1 MIIDTLGCDWGES
14 MALIFSSNVFSPLIY
29 YSHIFSSVVTLIIGI
44 YILIKQPKNTL
55 AFVFF
60 LITLTFSIWVFSDLV
75 LWADSDPSRIMF
87 FWSLTVLFEPII
99 YALCLYFSI
108 LYLSKNIISIKNR
121 ITILTLLLPTL
132 LLVPTK
138 YAIIGFNYTNCDREV
153 FEGPL
158 VYYGYFIEIVF
169 LLWIAIIITRTFA
182 RTPVGR
188 RREIVVFG
196 TGLILFLLTFTWG
209 NIIGTLSDNWT
220 LAQYG
225 LFGMPVFIGFLAY
238 NIVKFKLFNI
248 KLIGAN
254 VLVLTLWILMGSLL
268 AIQDINV
275 SHAVTAITLIITI
288 ILGFILIN
296 SVRKEVNQRL
306 RIEALAA
313 DLTVANNRLVELDKQ
328 KSEFVSFATHQ
339 LRAPLTAM
347 KGYTSLILEGELGSM
362 NDEIKKAVKRIFD
375 SSNTLAN
382 IINDYLNISRIE
394 LGTLKYNFEIV
405 DFRAVV
411 SQVID
416 ELKPSI
422 DKKGLKFSF
431 MGQVLDDN
439 GYIENIGDSSNARF
453 IVHADKEKIKQVITN
468 LIDNAL
474 KYTPS
479 GSIDV
484 RIVRNIRD
492 RKILFTIKDTGMGIA
507 PEVMPKLFEKFIR
520 SDRANKQNIYG
531 TGLGLYLARQIM
543 MSHKGR
549 IWAESLGE
557 GKGSTFFLELDMEV

>member
-1 MIIDTLGCDWGES
+1 MELTCTGAIEYGSI
-14 MALIFSSNVFSPLIY
+14 VY
-29 YSHIFSSVVTLIIGI
+29 YSHLIPVSVIIVLVVFILFKTKFNLLSKIFALFNMSFVLWLLGDVVVWISTNYNVISFFWASLDYVNILSYLFAAYFFYVLVFEKDFGNWLKLSFLILSLPAWYITFTNNSITAFSVAGCEALNNVFLTNYKLGIELFVIVVIIAMTIYVFLREKKRERKIQIGLVSISIIAFFVTFSVTEYISSNTGLYEINLYSLFILPVFLFMIIFAI
-44 YILIKQPKNTL
+44 THLSIFKIRTTATQLLVYVMIILVGSQ
-55 AFVFF
+55 FFF
-60 LITLTFSIWVFSDLV
+60 LENATNQV
-75 LWADSDPSRIMF
+75 
-87 FWSLTVLFEPII
+87 LTVITFV
-99 YALCLYFSI
+99 
-108 LYLSKNIISIKNR
+108 LSLSFGVV
-121 ITILTLLLPTL
+121 LLM
-132 LLVPTK
+132 
-138 YAIIGFNYTNCDREV
+138 D
-153 FEGPL
+153 
-158 VYYGYFIEIVF
+158 
-169 LLWIAIIITRTFA
+169 
-182 RTPVGR
+182 GR
-188 RREIVVFG
+188 R
-196 TGLILFLLTFTWG
+196 
-209 NIIGTLSDNWT
+209 D
-220 LAQYG
+220 
-225 LFGMPVFIGFLAY
+225 
-238 NIVKFKLFNI
+238 
-248 KLIGAN
+248 
-254 VLVLTLWILMGSLL
+254 
-268 AIQDINV
+268 IQ
-275 SHAVTAITLIITI
+275 
-288 ILGFILIN
+288 
-296 SVRKEVNQRL
+296 QRL

-439 GYIENIGDSSNARF
+439 GYIEAIGDSSNARF

-479 GSIDV
+479 GSIVV

-507 PEVMPKLFEKFIR
+507 PEVMPKLFEKFVR